1 MNGGGIQ
8 KSKLGDTWQKIGETV
23 ELNLNVIS
31 RDNTNFLNVVSKYD
45 TWLTRNVK
53 GEINSE
59 NKNKLSNG
67 NDDQIALVKAE
78 SDKLT

>member
-1 MNGGGIQ
+1 VNGGGIQ